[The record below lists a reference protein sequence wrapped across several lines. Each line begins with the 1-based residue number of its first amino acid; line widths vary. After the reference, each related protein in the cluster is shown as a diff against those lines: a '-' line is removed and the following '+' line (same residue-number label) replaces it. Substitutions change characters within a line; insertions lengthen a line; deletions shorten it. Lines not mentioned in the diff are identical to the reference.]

1 MQPFKNIL
9 YVNESNVEQA
19 AILVRA
25 VSLAE
30 KNQAVL
36 TVVDV
41 VPIEVVQVDM
51 ALPPG
56 GPVSRELQAFVMA
69 DHLNTLK
76 TMLRPLRTTPKHP
89 GGCADRQ
96 NLF

>member
-1 MQPFKNIL
+1 MRPFKNIL

-19 AILVRA
+19 ATLARA

-30 KNQAVL
+30 RNQAVL

-41 VPIEVVQVDM
+41 VPTQVVQADM

-56 GPVSRELQAFVMA
+56 GPVATKLQPISRLM
-69 DHLNTLK
+69 
-76 TMLRPLRTTPKHP
+76 P
-89 GGCADRQ
+89 G
-96 NLF
+96 